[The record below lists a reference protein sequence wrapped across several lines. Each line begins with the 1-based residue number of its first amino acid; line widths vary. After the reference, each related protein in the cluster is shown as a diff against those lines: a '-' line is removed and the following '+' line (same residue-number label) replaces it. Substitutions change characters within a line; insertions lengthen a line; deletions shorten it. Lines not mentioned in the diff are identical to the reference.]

1 MDWPKTL
8 LEFIKLTP
16 KNITPFLLISAILLF
31 APREWLIFLNI
42 LDLKEEY
49 HFIISM
55 IFLLSS
61 IILINY
67 ILFFIF
73 SFFKKSLIRIKIK
86 SRIKKRLHNLTE
98 DEKQILRFYI
108 SQNTRANTLVMMM
121 E

>member
-31 APREWLIFLNI
+31 APRECLIFLNI

-49 HFIISM
+49 HFIIST

-98 DEKQILRFYI
+98 D
-108 SQNTRANTLVMMM
+108 
-121 E
+121 